1 VPLISNFKSK
11 IKINQM
17 KKTILSL
24 TMVLAA
30 GLLFAQKKTTTS
42 AVISFD
48 ATTPIDALPKAENKT
63 VIAALDT
70 KSGTVAFEAAIKSFA
85 FSNPKIQEHFNSAGW
100 MDSDQFATATFK
112 GSITNLKAVKFNKD
126 GTYAVDVTG
135 DLTMHGITKA
145 IDAKGTITVS
155 GKVVVASAD
164 FKVKLED
171 YKVEGKAIAAGKVA
185 KEPTIKVVAE
195 F

>member
-1 VPLISNFKSK
+1 
-11 IKINQM
+11 M

-24 TMVLAA
+24 AMVLAT

-63 VIAALDT
+63 VIASLDT
-70 KSGTVAFEAAIKSFA
+70 KSGAIAFEAAVKSFA
-85 FSNPKIQEHFNSAGW
+85 FSNPKIQEHFNSKGW
-100 MDSDQFATATFK
+100 MDSDQFATASFK
-112 GSITNLKAVKFNKD
+112 GKINNLKEVKFNKD
-126 GTYAVDVTG
+126 GTYPVEVTG
-135 DLTMHGITKA
+135 DLTMHGETKTL
-145 IDAKGTITVS
+145 DAKGTITVK
-155 GKVVVASAD
+155 GKVIVAASD
-164 FKVKLED
+164 FSVKLED
-171 YKVEGKAIAAGKVA
+171 YKVSGGAIAAGKVA

>member
-1 VPLISNFKSK
+1 
-11 IKINQM
+11 M

-24 TMVLAA
+24 AMVLAA

-63 VIAALDT
+63 VIASLDT
-70 KSGTVAFEAAIKSFA
+70 KSGTIAFEAAIKSFA
-85 FSNPKIQEHFNSAGW
+85 FSNPKIQEHFNNSGW
-100 MDSDQFATATFK
+100 MDSDQFPTATFK
-112 GSITNLKAVKFNKD
+112 GTITNLKSVKFNKD
-126 GTYAVDVTG
+126 GTYPVDVTG
-135 DLTMHGITKA
+135 DLTMHGNTRA

-155 GKVVVASAD
+155 GKVVVATAD
-164 FKVKLED
+164 LKVKLED

>member
-1 VPLISNFKSK
+1 
-11 IKINQM
+11 M

-42 AVISFD
+42 AVVSFD

-63 VIAALDT
+63 VIAAIDT

-100 MDSDQFATATFK
+100 MDSDQFATANFK
-112 GSITNLKAVKFNKD
+112 GSIVNLKDVKFNKD
-126 GTYAVDVTG
+126 GTYAVTVAG
-135 DLTMHGITKA
+135 DLTMHGVSKPVE
-145 IDAKGTITVS
+145 AKGTITVS
-155 GKVVVASAD
+155 GKVIVAKSA
-164 FKVKLED
+164 FSVKLED

-185 KEPTIKVVAE
+185 KEPTITVVAE

>member
-1 VPLISNFKSK
+1 
-11 IKINQM
+11 M

-24 TMVLAA
+24 TMLLAT

-63 VIAALDT
+63 VIASLDT
-70 KSGTVAFEAAIKSFA
+70 KTGAIAFEAAVKSFA
-85 FSNPKIQEHFNSAGW
+85 FSNPKIQEHFNNKGW

-112 GSITNLKAVKFNKD
+112 GSITNLKEVKFNKD

-135 DLTMHGITKA
+135 DLTMHGVTKV

-155 GKVVVASAD
+155 GKVVVATSE
-164 FKVKLED
+164 FKVKLD
-171 YKVEGKAIAAGKVA
+171 DFKVSGAAIGAGKVA